1 MPAAAPVEIPLLLAC
16 SVAEQVAVLAVSVLV
31 LVLVEDATEVV
42 DVAPL
47 SKRSV
52 EMAAFITARYAPVEK
67 FCLWQ
72 LFRLPQAKVLEA
84 QAHTPQWALET
95 VEDRKVSPHL
105 PDACIAVVCQRLKY
119 RPTSTYDVV
128 VAEFWAS
135 ALLKLAVRTSA
146 AVPCSFCR

>member
-95 VEDRKVSPHL
+95 PPMTSSSQNFGHPLCSNWLSVHPPRYHVPSVGDR
-105 PDACIAVVCQRLKY
+105 QRPL
-119 RPTSTYDVV
+119 VMQ
-128 VAEFWAS
+128 
-135 ALLKLAVRTSA
+135 
-146 AVPCSFCR
+146 